1 MILVGFSIS
10 NVLIVT
16 LSVTLGL
23 LILFILYRKILAYV
37 SRGEPIQKDYAILYP
52 VEQNPASGEVTI
64 YFTCE
69 IEKDVVIE
77 LLDSNM
83 VFIQEL
89 FSKRCQEGG
98 QIVRFDSRSFTDGEY
113 FYCLK
118 SENQKT
124 MKKIIF
130 VNEIDKLG

>member
-69 IEKDVVIE
+69 IEKDVTIE

-83 VFIQEL
+83 NFIKEL
-89 FSKRCQEGG
+89 YSKKCNDGG
-98 QIVRFDSRSFTDGEY
+98 HIVRFDSLVFANGYY
-113 FYCLK
+113 FYCLR
-118 SENQKT
+118 S
-124 MKKIIF
+124 
-130 VNEIDKLG
+130 

>member
-1 MILVGFSIS
+1 MILVGFSIA
-10 NVLIVT
+10 NILIVT

-23 LILFILYRKILAYV
+23 LILFIIYRKILAYV

-69 IEKDVVIE
+69 IEKEVTID

-83 VFIQEL
+83 NFIKLL
-89 FSKRCQEGG
+89 FTKKCKEGG
-98 QIVRFDSRSFTDGEY
+98 HIVRFDSEDFADGEY

-118 SENQKT
+118 SDNQKT
-124 MKKIIF
+124 MKKITIS
-130 VNEIDKLG
+130 NSAHKLS

>member
-1 MILVGFSIS
+1 MILVSFSIA
-10 NVLIVT
+10 NILIVT

-23 LILFILYRKILAYV
+23 LILFIVYRKILAYV

-69 IEKDVVIE
+69 ILKNVRIE
-77 LLDSNM
+77 LLDVDMN
-83 VFIQEL
+83 FIKEL
-89 FSKRCQEGG
+89 FSKECSEGG
-98 QIVRFDSRSFTDGEY
+98 HIVRFDSKAFVDGNY

-124 MKKIIF
+124 MKKISI
-130 VNEIDKLG
+130 VNGTNKLN

>member
-1 MILVGFSIS
+1 MILLGFSIA
-10 NVLIVT
+10 NILIVT

-23 LILFILYRKILAYV
+23 LILFIIYRKILAYV
-37 SRGEPIQKDYAILYP
+37 SRGEPIQKDYAKLYP

-69 IEKDVVIE
+69 IEKDITID

-83 VFIQEL
+83 NLIKEL
-89 FSKRCQEGG
+89 FAKKCKEGG
-98 QIVRFDSRSFTDGEY
+98 HIVRFDSENVIDGEY

-118 SENQKT
+118 SDNQKT
-124 MKKIIF
+124 MKKITIS
-130 VNEIDKLG
+130 NS